1 MKIVRYFH
9 SAAMAEKK
17 QDRYFTWWDRS
28 VRENHHDGS
37 FKTRIGNESSD
48 LCIKGMPMREEPLHL
63 VPKHLRKEFEEILN
77 VRIEGDL
84 CPICRYR
91 LKNEYNGEY
100 ERFPVETVDFSIRS
114 RKGIGVVPPVD
125 PNNQDTSVLIG
136 SVDISKIDLYPED
149 DPEFF
154 R

>member
-1 MKIVRYFH
+1 MP
-9 SAAMAEKK
+9 
-17 QDRYFTWWDRS
+17 
-28 VRENHHDGS
+28 
-37 FKTRIGNESSD
+37 NEGGAFAS
-48 LCIKGMPMREEPLHL
+48 CA
-63 VPKHLRKEFEEILN
+63 KHLRKEFEEILN

-136 SVDISKIDLYPED
+136 SVDIS
-149 DPEFF
+149 

>member
-1 MKIVRYFH
+1 MP
-9 SAAMAEKK
+9 
-17 QDRYFTWWDRS
+17 
-28 VRENHHDGS
+28 
-37 FKTRIGNESSD
+37 NE
-48 LCIKGMPMREEPLHL
+48 GGALHL

-91 LKNEYNGEY
+91 LKTNIMGNMRDFPLRRWIFHQVK
-100 ERFPVETVDFSIRS
+100 ERYRCGTS
-114 RKGIGVVPPVD
+114 RGS
-125 PNNQDTSVLIG
+125 NNQDTSVLIG